1 MSYAIITLGG
11 KQYVVHEGEKLLV
24 DRLAT
29 EPGKTFTPAVLF
41 LGGDGEPD
49 LKPSATVTAKV
60 VDHVLGEK
68 IRIGKYKKRTGYKR
82 HNGFRARLT
91 RIEIE
96 SITAK
101 KAAPKKKDEGESV
114 EEKAESKPKAAA
126 KPKAPTKPKATAEK
140 KTEEKKAPAKK
151 PAPKKEASE

>member
-1 MSYAIITLGG
+1 MSYAIISIGG
-11 KQYVVHEGEKLLV
+11 KQYRVHEGEKLVV

-29 EPGKTFTPAVLF
+29 EPGKTFTPAVLL
-41 LGGDGEPD
+41 LGGDGDTD

-60 VDHVLGEK
+60 VDHVLGDK

-91 RIEIE
+91 QIEIE
-96 SITAK
+96 SISAK
-101 KAAPKKKDEGESV
+101 KAGPKKKDEAQPAD
-114 EEKAESKPKAAA
+114 EKAESKPKAAA
-126 KPKAPTKPKATAEK
+126 KPKPKAAAEK
-140 KTEEKKAPAKK
+140 KPATEAKAPARK

>member
-29 EPGKTFTPAVLF
+29 EPGKTFTPTVLF

-126 KPKAPTKPKATAEK
+126 KPKAPAKPKATSEK
-140 KTEEKKAPAKK
+140 KTAEKAPAKK